1 MLFNVLK
8 EKKMLLQGLNV
19 ENRIIADFRKLHLHI
34 DNLNCKDNFIFLY
47 KYNYLTIDDI
57 PL

>member
-34 DNLNCKDNFIFLY
+34 DNLNCKNFTFLY

-57 PL
+57 RL

>member
-19 ENRIIADFRKLHLHI
+19 ENRIITDFRKLHLHI
-34 DNLNCKDNFIFLY
+34 DNLNCKNDFTFLY

-57 PL
+57 RL

>member
-19 ENRIIADFRKLHLHI
+19 ENRIIADFRKLHLH
-34 DNLNCKDNFIFLY
+34 NLNYKDNFIFLY

-57 PL
+57 RL